1 MNYNEVEKKLL
12 QSSKQLLYEY
22 KKLYINTL
30 KYAHLYTELE
40 KQVETK
46 DVYNFIHLNCTN
58 EDINKAIRLVAA
70 MCYVENPTDK
80 EILSNLKC
88 NIKTNCKK
96 KK

>member
-40 KQVETK
+40 KQVETN
-46 DVYNFIHLNCTN
+46 DIYNFIHLNCTN

-80 EILSNLKC
+80 EIISNLKG

>member
-1 MNYNEVEKKLL
+1 MNYNEIEKQLLNQSKKLL
-12 QSSKQLLYEY
+12 DEY

-30 KYAHLYTELE
+30 QYAHLYTELE

-80 EILSNLKC
+80 EIISNLKG